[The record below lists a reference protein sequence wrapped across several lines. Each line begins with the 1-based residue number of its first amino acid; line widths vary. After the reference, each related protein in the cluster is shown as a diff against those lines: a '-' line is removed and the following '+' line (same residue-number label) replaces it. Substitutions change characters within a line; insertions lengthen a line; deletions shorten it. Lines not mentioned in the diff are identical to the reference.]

1 MNSANSL
8 KKILA
13 VNALLI
19 LFFCI
24 AYYILFSNIK
34 SKNEEASRLKGEFS
48 AQVKN
53 QEQSVF
59 AERMIQNADTE
70 ISSVSGSIIQSDG
83 DVDFIENLEKEAKN
97 NGLSITISSLVF
109 EDDPLLEKNQL
120 ASLKITAKTKG
131 SWLGNYRFLTYIES
145 LPFKVKINKFVLAK
159 NTSTDL
165 GVGSAGPSLWE
176 SAFEIRV
183 LKYK

>member
-97 NGLSITISSLVF
+97 NGL
-109 EDDPLLEKNQL
+109 
-120 ASLKITAKTKG
+120 
-131 SWLGNYRFLTYIES
+131 
-145 LPFKVKINKFVLAK
+145 
-159 NTSTDL
+159 
-165 GVGSAGPSLWE
+165 
-176 SAFEIRV
+176 
-183 LKYK
+183 